1 MPKRT
6 NSIRSYCEMV
16 SRKVEK
22 GTCFRELS
30 SKANMGLPVQF
41 MKKKKKNMEKAR
53 VDDSREA
60 NKNYIDM

>member
-1 MPKRT
+1 MRKRT

-41 MKKKKKNMEKAR
+41 MKKKKKKTCRRPDLMIQEKQT
-53 VDDSREA
+53 
-60 NKNYIDM
+60 KTI

>member
-1 MPKRT
+1 MRKRT

-41 MKKKKKNMEKAR
+41 MEKKKKKKKTCRRPDLMIQEKQT
-53 VDDSREA
+53 
-60 NKNYIDM
+60 KTI

>member
-41 MKKKKKNMEKAR
+41 MKKKKKYVEGQ
-53 VDDSREA
+53 
-60 NKNYIDM
+60 I

>member
-22 GTCFRELS
+22 GTCFTELS

-41 MKKKKKNMEKAR
+41 MKKKKKKHVEGQ
-53 VDDSREA
+53 
-60 NKNYIDM
+60 I

>member
-1 MPKRT
+1 MGKRT

-16 SRKVEK
+16 SRKVGK

-41 MKKKKKNMEKAR
+41 MKKKTCRRPDLMIQEKQT
-53 VDDSREA
+53 
-60 NKNYIDM
+60 KTI